1 MKHIES
7 MMHFYDL
14 ALDELMDAQ
23 KYQKLSHSAEDADAK
38 RLFHEL
44 ALQELQH
51 EKMLCEKAEAAAMA
65 AGATEEVHEVWHHLK
80 HHLAEWRE
88 DIKKKLS

>member
-1 MKHIES
+1 MKNIEA
-7 MMHFYDL
+7 MMRFYDL

-65 AGATEEVHEVWHHLK
+65 AGATEELHEVWHHLK
-80 HHLAEWRE
+80 HHLVEWRA
-88 DIKKKLS
+88 DIQKNLS